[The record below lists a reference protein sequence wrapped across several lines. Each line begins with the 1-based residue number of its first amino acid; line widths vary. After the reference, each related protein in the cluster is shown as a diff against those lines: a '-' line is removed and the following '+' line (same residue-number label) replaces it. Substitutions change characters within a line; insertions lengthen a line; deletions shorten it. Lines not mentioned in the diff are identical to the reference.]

1 MIKDDLIAG
10 FRTFR
15 SGNFKEQKALFEELG
30 HGQRP
35 KVLVIACS
43 DSRVDPAHIFA
54 SKPGE
59 IFSVR
64 NVANIVPPESDSDNS
79 VAAAVQYAVTVLGV
93 DMVMVMGHASCGGVQ
108 GCLDGMGHDP
118 EAGAVGA
125 WVSTLNDVRDRVLA
139 KGYAPE
145 QVAYEMQLEGVRQSL
160 SNLMTFSY
168 VKQAVEAGSLT
179 LQGAYF
185 SIGPAKLLLQNAQ
198 GDFEEVSP

>member
-10 FRTFR
+10 YKSFRR
-15 SGNFKEQKALFEELG
+15 GNFVEQKLLFEELG
-30 HGQRP
+30 RGQNP

-54 SKPGE
+54 SKPGD

-64 NVANIVPPESDSDNS
+64 NVANIVPPASSGDNS

-93 DMVMVMGHASCGGVQ
+93 EMIMVMGHASCGGVQ

-118 EAGAVGA
+118 EAGAVGK
-125 WVSTLNDVRDRVLA
+125 WVSTLNDVRERILA
-139 KGYAPE
+139 KGLPAD
-145 QVAYEMQLEGVRQSL
+145 QVAFEMQLEGVRQSI

-168 VKQAVEAGSLT
+168 VKQAVEAGKLS

-185 SIGPAKLLLQNAQ
+185 SIAPAKLLLQDAQ
-198 GDFEEVSP
+198 GEFEGVSV